1 MQAMA
6 ASPWG
11 PMPPDLGDLEA
22 IAQES
27 LDEALRDPALEG
39 VDAVGHITNSGA
51 TRALV
56 EQAEGAGLVVVGSRG
71 LGRMRSALLG
81 SVIRQL
87 LQHAPCPA
95 VDRQNVVEAKSVRVS
110 VDFGGGRII
119 KNK

>member
-56 EQAEGAGLVVVGSRG
+56 EQAEGAGLVVVCSRG
-71 LGRMRSALLG
+71 LGRIGSALPG
-81 SVIRQL
+81 RATGRSV
-87 LQHAPCPA
+87 HTPPGPWWVFAPA
-95 VDRQNVVEAKSVRVS
+95 RSRFRVTYS
-110 VDFGGGRII
+110 L
-119 KNK
+119 

>member
-1 MQAMA
+1 QAWQMQSMA

-71 LGRMRSALLG
+71 LGRIGSALLG
-81 SVIRQL
+81 SVTRQL
-87 LQHAPCPA
+87 LHHAPCP
-95 VDRQNVVEAKSVRVS
+95 VVV
-110 VDFGGGRII
+110 I
-119 KNK
+119 

>member
-1 MQAMA
+1 MA

-56 EQAEGAGLVVVGSRG
+56 EQAEGAGLGVVGSRG
-71 LGRMRSALLG
+71 LGRIGSALLG
-81 SVIRQL
+81 SVTRQL
-87 LQHAPCPA
+87 PHHQLGRAPCRESGCRYVWISVGA
-95 VDRQNVVEAKSVRVS
+95 V
-110 VDFGGGRII
+110 
-119 KNK
+119 

>member
-71 LGRMRSALLG
+71 PRRIGSARLG
-81 SVIRQL
+81 SVPRQPL
-87 LQHAPCPA
+87 PPAPCPG
-95 VDRQNVVEAKSVRVS
+95 VVICPSLSRVR
-110 VDFGGGRII
+110 GT
-119 KNK
+119 